1 MHNEFML
8 VKTSLHSEKYAALA
22 QGGFFLPVCLSFIH
36 L

>member
-8 VKTSLHSEKYAALA
+8 VKTSMHSEKTAALA
-22 QGGFFLPVCLSFIH
+22 QGGFFLSLRLSFIH